1 MRLPP
6 FEIVPHTADIGLV
19 VRGRDTT
26 ELLVNSGR
34 GLNAILFRSPPSGR
48 DIERDVH
55 IESADADTL
64 LIDWLNELLY
74 LLDGERLAFS
84 LFEPVEVS
92 ASRASVRCL
101 GERYDP
107 ARHHLIRDVK
117 AATYHMAGIRPVGGG
132 YEARVILDI

>member
-64 LIDWLNELLY
+64 LVDWLNELLY

-84 LFEPVEVS
+84 RFAQVPR
-92 ASRASVRCL
+92 RAVRPRATPPHPGRQGGDVPHGGHSTGRRRVRGACHT
-101 GERYDP
+101 G
-107 ARHHLIRDVK
+107 HLR
-117 AATYHMAGIRPVGGG
+117 
-132 YEARVILDI
+132 